1 LEFYSINLPDQNL
14 LFFTILVISVGGI
27 LRGFMGFGPA
37 LLTIPMLAFI
47 YSPIEAL
54 VIHIIMEI
62 PSTLFLMPNA
72 LKHSQKNDIFPM
84 FIAMAITIPLGMYL
98 VVLLDPQI
106 IRRTI
111 SIIVLLLIGMLS
123 YGWSFKQKIGLKT
136 MIASGSAGGL
146 VQGIAGMGG
155 PPIVTILLARGDS
168 PDISRSNILLL
179 MAGIVFFS
187 IASQLFYKLMTIEL
201 VIIGFLASP
210 VYILTTFIG
219 SKFYNSRGKRVFKRI
234 ALLLLALIAIST
246 FIASFN

>member
-1 LEFYSINLPDQNL
+1 MEFYSINLPDQNL
-14 LFFTILVISVGGI
+14 LLLTILVISVGGI

-37 LLTIPMLAFI
+37 LLTISILAFI

-72 LKHSQKNDIFPM
+72 LKHSQKNEMLPM

-136 MIASGSAGGL
+136 MIASGSIGGL
-146 VQGIAGMGG
+146 VQGVAGMGG
-155 PPIVTILLARGDS
+155 PPIVTILLARGDNS
-168 PDISRSNILLL
+168 DISRSNILLL

-187 IASQLFYKLMTIEL
+187 IASQLYYKLMTIEL

-210 VYILTTFIG
+210 IYILTTFTG
-219 SKFYNSRGKRVFKRI
+219 SKFYNSKGKRVHQS
-234 ALLLLALIAIST
+234 L
-246 FIASFN
+246 

>member
-1 LEFYSINLPDQNL
+1 
-14 LFFTILVISVGGI
+14 
-27 LRGFMGFGPA
+27 
-37 LLTIPMLAFI
+37 
-47 YSPIEAL
+47 
-54 VIHIIMEI
+54 MEI

-72 LKHSQKNDIFPM
+72 LKHSQKNDMFPM

-98 VVLLDPQI
+98 VILLDPQI

-187 IASQLFYKLMTIEL
+187 IASQLFYSLMTVEL
-201 VIIGFLASP
+201 VIIAVSYTHLRAHE
-210 VYILTTFIG
+210 T
-219 SKFYNSRGKRVFKRI
+219 
-234 ALLLLALIAIST
+234 
-246 FIASFN
+246 

>member
-1 LEFYSINLPDQNL
+1 MEFYSINLPDQNL
-14 LFFTILVISVGGI
+14 LLLTILVISVGGI

-37 LLTIPMLAFI
+37 LLTIPILAFI

-72 LKHSQKNDIFPM
+72 LKHSQKNDMLPM

-123 YGWSFKQKIGLKT
+123 YGWSFKRKIGLKT

-155 PPIVTILLARGDS
+155 PPIPAT
-168 PDISRSNILLL
+168 P
-179 MAGIVFFS
+179 
-187 IASQLFYKLMTIEL
+187 
-201 VIIGFLASP
+201 
-210 VYILTTFIG
+210 
-219 SKFYNSRGKRVFKRI
+219 
-234 ALLLLALIAIST
+234 
-246 FIASFN
+246 

>member
-1 LEFYSINLPDQNL
+1 MDKPP
-14 LFFTILVISVGGI
+14 GG
-27 LRGFMGFGPA
+27 GP
-37 LLTIPMLAFI
+37 P
-47 YSPIEAL
+47 
-54 VIHIIMEI
+54 
-62 PSTLFLMPNA
+62 
-72 LKHSQKNDIFPM
+72 
-84 FIAMAITIPLGMYL
+84 
-98 VVLLDPQI
+98 
-106 IRRTI
+106 
-111 SIIVLLLIGMLS
+111 
-123 YGWSFKQKIGLKT
+123 
-136 MIASGSAGGL
+136 
-146 VQGIAGMGG
+146 AGMGG